1 MTVTTPTHVAT
12 SIPRKYA
19 DKVLRDMA
27 KDTFW
32 DKFVSGGAIVRKS
45 EVENKP
51 GETIY
56 IQVTAPLSGAGVTE
70 LTALEGSE
78 ENLTTSELTLTPTY
92 IRHGV
97 RMYRR
102 AQKKSMIDLREEA
115 RMRLTEWART
125 KLDIQRFTNF
135 TDTTLHGY
143 PDASAKLRVV
153 GGGTG
158 KSDVSAGDV
167 LTLAEIS
174 KSKYILRDNG
184 GLPFKIDGGEFYA
197 LVVDPWV
204 EYSVKVT
211 DTAYATAQRE
221 AGIRGAGNPLFTGA
235 QAIWDGVIIHT
246 ADNVIVGT
254 DGGGGAR
261 WASNLMFGREAY
273 MEAFGGGQSW
283 VEKTFDY
290 DNELGVAYGWDYGC
304 QRAFEIRSLQVMSAA
319 PIQT

>member
-1 MTVTTPTHVAT
+1 MTATTPTHVAT

-32 DKFVSGGAIVRKS
+32 DKFVSGGAIVRQS

-56 IQVTAPLSGAGVTE
+56 IQVTAPLTGAGVTE
-70 LTALEGSE
+70 MATLEGQE

-97 RMYRR
+97 RMFRR

-125 KLDIQRFTNF
+125 KLDVIRFTNF
-135 TDTTLHGY
+135 TLQTLHGY
-143 PDASAKLRVV
+143 PDGSPKLRVV
-153 GGGTG
+153 GGGTT
-158 KSDVSAGDV
+158 KSDVGV
-167 LTLAEIS
+167 TNLMTLAEIS

-184 GLPFKIDGGEFYA
+184 GLPFKVDGGEYYA

-204 EYSVKVT
+204 EYSIKVT
-211 DTAYATAQRE
+211 DAAYATAQRE
-221 AGIRGAGNPLFTGA
+221 AGIRGASNPLFTGA
-235 QAIWDGVIIHT
+235 QAVWDGVIIHT
-246 ADNVIVGT
+246 ADNVEVGT
-254 DGGGGAR
+254 DGEGGAR
-261 WASNLMFGREAY
+261 WASNLLFGREAY
-273 MEAFGGGQSW
+273 MEGFGGGQAW

-290 DNELGVAYGWDYGC
+290 DNELGVAFGFDYGC
-304 QRAFEIRSLQVMSAA
+304 QRAFEVRSLQIMSAA
-319 PIQT
+319 PVQT